1 MKDNNKTNYTNVTLN
16 STSSSIKAEPYPFSA
31 SAVIQSLFK
40 FNKLCNGETCKGL
53 LRRFVHKIANNNEIS
68 PHNDM
73 NNKIPNLVQDDNA
86 VVEQNDVINKNVKNL
101 FPYFPI
107 SLSLKK
113 KLRRFRILSWII
125 GGSAGS
131 TQPSPGRATLS
142 FRSCQNPQSGMT
154 FIKQPAFTLAE
165 TLITLG
171 IIGIVAAMTIP
182 TLMQKYYEKQVI
194 AKAKETQSI
203 ISQALKIAEEEYDTP
218 ENWGLDLTT
227 STWKRENAQKIADAL
242 RKGMKFSLDCG
253 TSDREGKCCYNK
265 PVHYLNGTLSH
276 NYAIE
281 TGFYKVVLMNGVS
294 LWFGI
299 RGDLNQIDFFFDVN
313 GNNSPNTIG
322 KDIFALSYRMGQGL
336 MIDGAP
342 GDDTPYQTHCKL
354 EGLGWGCLYYIT
366 QFGNMNYLHPQK

>member
-1 MKDNNKTNYTNVTLN
+1 MKNKNHVITSHNVEQEVQKSTQSDVVIPNELDN
-16 STSSSIKAEPYPFSA
+16 
-31 SAVIQSLFK
+31 
-40 FNKLCNGETCKGL
+40 CETCKGL
-53 LRRFVHKIANNNEIS
+53 LRRFVHKITNNNEIS

-73 NNKIPNLVQDDNA
+73 NNKNRNELINLSTYRLIDL
-86 VVEQNDVINKNVKNL
+86 KTVKNL

-107 SLSLKK
+107 SFSPK
-113 KLRRFRILSWII
+113 KLRRFRIK
-125 GGSAGS
+125 
-131 TQPSPGRATLS
+131 
-142 FRSCQNPQSGMT
+142 SGMT

-165 TLITLG
+165 VLITLG

-194 AKAKETQSI
+194 AKARETQSI

-218 ENWGLDLTT
+218 ENWGLDLTPN
-227 STWKRENAQKIADAL
+227 TWKKENAQKIADAL

-253 TSDREGKCCYNK
+253 TSDTDGKCCYNK
-265 PVHYLNGTLSH
+265 PVHYLNGSLGH
-276 NYAIE
+276 NYATE

-322 KDIFALSYRMGQGL
+322 RDIFALSYRMGQGL
-336 MIDGAP
+336 VIDGAP
-342 GDDTPYQTHCKL
+342 GDDTPYQATCKL
-354 EGLGWGCLYYIT
+354 ESLGWGCLYYIT
-366 QFGNMNYLHPQK
+366 QFGNMNYLHPKK

>member
-16 STSSSIKAEPYPFSA
+16 L
-31 SAVIQSLFK
+31 IQSLFK
-40 FNKLCNGETCKGL
+40 FNKLSNGETCLGL
-53 LRRFVHKIANNNEIS
+53 LRRFVHKIINNNEIS

-86 VVEQNDVINKNVKNL
+86 VVAQNDVINKNVKNL

-113 KLRRFRILSWII
+113 KVDSSPNALALNGYGFALMLKLVRLR
-125 GGSAGS
+125 
-131 TQPSPGRATLS
+131 
-142 FRSCQNPQSGMT
+142 MT
-154 FIKQPAFTLAE
+154 AFTLAE
-165 TLITLG
+165 GATHVDLPPTKVKFAFTLAEVLITLG

>member
-1 MKDNNKTNYTNVTLN
+1 MKDNNNNAIVVQRDATTCAPLVG
-16 STSSSIKAEPYPFSA
+16 EPK
-31 SAVIQSLFK
+31 SLIS
-40 FNKLCNGETCKGL
+40 KGG
-53 LRRFVHKIANNNEIS
+53 
-68 PHNDM
+68 
-73 NNKIPNLVQDDNA
+73 
-86 VVEQNDVINKNVKNL
+86 KNVLDYNQEPPPEFVSDKNRLDCFAFARNDEKTVTNL

-113 KLRRFRILSWII
+113 KVDSSPNALALNGYGFALMRELVRLR
-125 GGSAGS
+125 
-131 TQPSPGRATLS
+131 
-142 FRSCQNPQSGMT
+142 MT
-154 FIKQPAFTLAE
+154 AFTLAE
-165 TLITLG
+165 VLITLG

-227 STWKRENAQKIADAL
+227 SMWKRENAQKIADAL

-281 TGFYKVVLMNGVS
+281 SGFYKVVLMNGVS

-342 GDDTPYQTHCKL
+342 GDDTPYQTNCKL
-354 EGLGWGCLYYIT
+354 DGLGWGCLYYIT

>member
-1 MKDNNKTNYTNVTLN
+1 M
-16 STSSSIKAEPYPFSA
+16 
-31 SAVIQSLFK
+31 
-40 FNKLCNGETCKGL
+40 
-53 LRRFVHKIANNNEIS
+53 
-68 PHNDM
+68 
-73 NNKIPNLVQDDNA
+73 
-86 VVEQNDVINKNVKNL
+86 
-101 FPYFPI
+101 
-107 SLSLKK
+107 
-113 KLRRFRILSWII
+113 
-125 GGSAGS
+125 
-131 TQPSPGRATLS
+131 
-142 FRSCQNPQSGMT
+142 
-154 FIKQPAFTLAE
+154 
-165 TLITLG
+165 
-171 IIGIVAAMTIP
+171 
-182 TLMQKYYEKQVI
+182 
-194 AKAKETQSI
+194 
-203 ISQALKIAEEEYDTP
+203 
-218 ENWGLDLTT
+218 DLTP

-342 GDDTPYQTHCKL
+342 GDDTPYQTNCKL